1 MSRKF
6 PREVKRV
13 VVKVGSSLIATFKM
27 KPKRAKLSSLVAQ
40 ISKISSQGRQVV
52 LVSSGAI
59 VLGMG
64 ELNEP
69 TRPTDLASLQSRAA
83 IGQAV
88 LMRMYSDLFK
98 KNKLKC
104 AQILLTWDD
113 FANRVRYNNARNTF
127 VSILRKGVIPIVNEN
142 DTISTDEIKFG
153 DNDKLSALVAGL
165 IHADLLLILS
175 DVEGLYDFKSSDRKV
190 FDEIREVT
198 DEIKQ
203 IASGSSANKKNMSKG
218 GMSAK
223 LEAIKIATHSNV
235 PCVIAHGETPDL
247 LPRIL
252 NGERIGTFF
261 VEKDSR
267 GSADLH
273 PSRNSGDIQWVEIGS
288 KNKTG

>member
-1 MSRKF
+1 MSRIRN
-6 PREVKRV
+6 REIKKIVI
-13 VVKVGSSLIATFKM
+13 KVGSSLIANYQL
-27 KPKRAKLSSLVAQ
+27 KPKRAMLSSLVSQ
-40 ISKISSQGRQVV
+40 ISRISHQGKQVV

-64 ELNEP
+64 ELNERI
-69 TRPTDLASLQSRAA
+69 RPTDLASLQARAA

-98 KNKLKC
+98 KNKSKC
-104 AQILLTWDD
+104 AQVLLTWED
-113 FANRVRYNNARNTF
+113 FDARLRYNNARNTF
-127 VSILRKGVIPIVNEN
+127 LAILERGVIPIVNEN

-153 DNDKLSALVAGL
+153 DNDKLSALVAGM
-165 IHADLLLILS
+165 IRADLLLILS
-175 DVEGLYDFKSSDRKV
+175 DVEGLMDLKRNDKKV
-190 FDEIREVT
+190 FDEIHDVT
-198 DEIKQ
+198 DEIKAV
-203 IASGSSANKKNMSKG
+203 ASSTTKKHISKG

-223 LEAIKIATHSNV
+223 LEAVKLANHAHV
-235 PCVIAHGETPDL
+235 PCIIAHGETPNI

-273 PSRNSGDIQWVEIGS
+273 PSRNSGDIQWVEINS
-288 KNKTG
+288 KNKKG